1 MLEVLNEDYI
11 RTARAKGLSNRVVLM
26 RHALRNAAVPILTVI
41 GIGIAILMGG
51 AVVTESVFGLPGPR
65 PPHRRGGAEP
75 RFPDHP
81 DRHPDV
87 LGGLRGDQPAD
98 RHQLHPVRSEDP
110 LLSAI
115 APEDIVDSA
124 SIAAASTKRKQ
135 PVALAI
141 RNPNVIFGGVILLVM
156 LAIAILAPFLGTVDP
171 TRIDPA
177 ARNKKPG
184 TEITFRLDDGKTAKR
199 TAIMGTDSLGRDVY
213 SRVHL
218 RHARVAGGRRLRS
231 PSSPSPIGIVI
242 GLVSGYM
249 RWADGIIMRIMDG
262 LMAIPGILLAIA
274 LVSIWRAGLITV
286 IFAIVV
292 PDVPRVVRLVRS
304 IVLTV
309 REEPYVEGAISVGT
323 PTWILMFR
331 HILPNTMAPLIVQGT
346 FIAAAAILAEAACSF
361 LGIGI
366 PPEIPSWGNIM
377 AEGRTL
383 FRVFPHNI
391 LYPGIFLAFTVLAI
405 NIMGD
410 GLRDT
415 LDPKMSKKV

>member
-1 MLEVLNEDYI
+1 MAAVALAAPKPASPTWRNFRE
-11 RTARAKGLSNRVVLM
+11 
-26 RHALRNAAVPILTVI
+26 ALRRHPTA
-41 GIGIAILMGG
+41 IAG
-51 AVVTESVFGLPGPR
+51 AVV
-65 PPHRRGGAEP
+65 
-75 RFPDHP
+75 
-81 DRHPDV
+81 
-87 LGGLRGDQPAD
+87 
-98 RHQLHPVRSEDP
+98 
-110 LLSAI
+110 LLAMI
-115 APEDIVDSA
+115 
-124 SIAAASTKRKQ
+124 
-135 PVALAI
+135 
-141 RNPNVIFGGVILLVM
+141 
-156 LAIAILAPFLGTVDP
+156 AIAILAPWLGTVDP
-171 TRIDPA
+171 QAVAPVKRL
-177 ARNKKPG
+177 KPPG
-184 TEITFRLDDGKTAKR
+184 AEWWF
-199 TAIMGTDSLGRDVY
+199 GTDMMGRDVY
-213 SRVHL
+213 SRVL
-218 RHARVAGGRRLRS
+218 YGTRVSLAVGVS
-231 PSSPSPIGIVI
+231 VSICAIAIGMVI
-242 GLVSGYM
+242 GLVSGYV

-323 PTWILMFR
+323 PTWTLMFR
-331 HILPNTMAPLIVQGT
+331 HILPNTIAPLIVQGT
-346 FIAAAAILAEAACSF
+346 FLAAAAILAEAALSF

>member
-1 MLEVLNEDYI
+1 M
-11 RTARAKGLSNRVVLM
+11 
-26 RHALRNAAVPILTVI
+26 
-41 GIGIAILMGG
+41 
-51 AVVTESVFGLPGPR
+51 
-65 PPHRRGGAEP
+65 
-75 RFPDHP
+75 
-81 DRHPDV
+81 
-87 LGGLRGDQPAD
+87 
-98 RHQLHPVRSEDP
+98 
-110 LLSAI
+110 SATT
-115 APEDIVDSA
+115 PEEIVDSA
-124 SIAAASTKRKQ
+124 AISSASAGRKSLWLL
-135 PVALAI
+135 AL
-141 RNPNVIFGGVILLVM
+141 RNPSVILGGAILLIMLV
-156 LAIAILAPFLGTVDP
+156 IAILAPFLGTVDP

-184 TEITFRLDDGKTAKR
+184 TEITFKLEDGKTLKR
-199 TAIMGTDSLGRDVY
+199 TVLMGTDSLGRDVY
-213 SRVHL
+213 SRVIYGT
-218 RHARVAGGRRLRS
+218 RVSLV
-231 PSSPSPIGIVI
+231 IGVAVAIAALAIGVVI
-242 GLVSGYM
+242 GLISGYV
-249 RWADGIIMRIMDG
+249 RWLDGIIMRIMDG

-323 PTWILMFR
+323 PTWTLMFR
-331 HILPNTMAPLIVQGT
+331 HILPNTVAPLIVQGT
-346 FIAAAAILAEAACSF
+346 FIAAAAILAEAILSF

-391 LYPGIFLAFTVLAI
+391 LYPGIFLALTVLAV